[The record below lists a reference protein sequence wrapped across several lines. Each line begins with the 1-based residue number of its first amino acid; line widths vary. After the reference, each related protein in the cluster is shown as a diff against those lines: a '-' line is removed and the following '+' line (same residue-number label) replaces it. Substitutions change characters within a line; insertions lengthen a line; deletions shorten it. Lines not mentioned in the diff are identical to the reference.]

1 MVMPEVQVE
10 VRREKTRWDDWVEET
25 FEA

>member
-25 FEA
+25 LEA